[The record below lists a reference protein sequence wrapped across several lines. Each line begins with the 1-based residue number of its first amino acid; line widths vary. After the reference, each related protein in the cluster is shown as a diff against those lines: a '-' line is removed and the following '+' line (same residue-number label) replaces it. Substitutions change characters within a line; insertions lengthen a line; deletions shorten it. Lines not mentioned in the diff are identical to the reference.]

1 MDNQPRQRINKMLK
15 LFLIIPLIVLEVVA
29 ILGLVYYTVV
39 MESPVGLLV
48 IFVGVIVLLS
58 LLVTIS
64 FDGKHCVKE

>member
-1 MDNQPRQRINKMLK
+1 MLK
-15 LFLIIPLIVLEVVA
+15 LFLLIPFITLEVVA

-58 LLVTIS
+58 LLATIS
-64 FDGKHCVKE
+64 FDEKHCVKE

>member
-1 MDNQPRQRINKMLK
+1 MLK

-39 MESPVGLLV
+39 MESPAGLLA

-58 LLVTIS
+58 LLATIS
-64 FDGKHCVKE
+64 FDENTRKGIR

>member
-1 MDNQPRQRINKMLK
+1 MLK

-58 LLVTIS
+58 LLATIS
-64 FDGKHCVKE
+64 FDEKHCVKK

>member
-1 MDNQPRQRINKMLK
+1 MLK
-15 LFLIIPLIVLEVVA
+15 MFLIIPLIVLEVVA

-58 LLVTIS
+58 LLATIS
-64 FDGKHCVKE
+64 FDEKHCVKE

>member
-1 MDNQPRQRINKMLK
+1 MLK

-39 MESPVGLLV
+39 MESPVGLLA

-58 LLVTIS
+58 LLATIS
-64 FDGKHCVKE
+64 FDEKHRVKE

>member
-1 MDNQPRQRINKMLK
+1 MLK

-58 LLVTIS
+58 LLATIS
-64 FDGKHCVKE
+64 FDEKHCVKE

>member
-1 MDNQPRQRINKMLK
+1 MLK

-39 MESPVGLLV
+39 MESPVGLLA

-58 LLVTIS
+58 LLATIS
-64 FDGKHCVKE
+64 FDEKHYVKE

>member
-1 MDNQPRQRINKMLK
+1 MLK
-15 LFLIIPLIVLEVVA
+15 MFLLIPLIVLEVVA

-64 FDGKHCVKE
+64 FDEKHCVKE

>member
-1 MDNQPRQRINKMLK
+1 M
-15 LFLIIPLIVLEVVA
+15 FLLIPLIVLEVVA

-58 LLVTIS
+58 LLATIS
-64 FDGKHCVKE
+64 FDEKHCVKE

>member
-1 MDNQPRQRINKMLK
+1 MLK

-39 MESPVGLLV
+39 TESPVGLLV

-58 LLVTIS
+58 LLATIS
-64 FDGKHCVKE
+64 FDEKHCVKE

>member
-1 MDNQPRQRINKMLK
+1 MLK

-39 MESPVGLLV
+39 MESPVALLA

-58 LLVTIS
+58 LLATIS
-64 FDGKHCVKE
+64 FDENTRKGIR

>member
-1 MDNQPRQRINKMLK
+1 MLK

-39 MESPVGLLV
+39 MESPVGLLA

-58 LLVTIS
+58 LLATIS
-64 FDGKHCVKE
+64 FDEKHCVKE

>member
-1 MDNQPRQRINKMLK
+1 MLK
-15 LFLIIPLIVLEVVA
+15 LFLLIPLIVLEVAA

-58 LLVTIS
+58 LLATIS
-64 FDGKHCVKE
+64 FDEKHCVKE